1 MKLAFLKVWSLII
14 AFGLLA
20 GCSSMV
26 NYKFTINEPVASNV
40 KYDVGQKKP
49 VVLKIVDQR
58 TNKVFHQKLSS
69 LTQAQIDLA
78 NADDPIGWLSLA
90 LEKEF
95 AARDI
100 PLKIADKSSTTA
112 PDLTLT
118 IKKYQITS
126 RLVAWLTPWEAYHT
140 FMGDLV
146 AGNQTTSIRAY
157 FYNGKVY
164 GGALKEIEDAC
175 FNVPLSIMVKDI
187 ASKINR
193 AALHYSASDSKLAE
207 FKARAEKKIKAK
219 DEDSYRPVLEL
230 GNSNNP
236 TAAKALVVFAGA
248 EDGFTRACALSSLG
262 TLGVQDQF
270 EFLKKKYA
278 ENAEISKFMA
288 LKAIGDLGTPEAIDF
303 IRKAK
308 DDPLYNKE
316 FGFKYAVDL
325 YLER

>member
-1 MKLAFLKVWSLII
+1 MKLVFLKVWSLII

-26 NYKFTINEPVASNV
+26 NYKFTINEPVASNI
-40 KYDVGQKKP
+40 KYDIGPKKP

-69 LTQAQIDLA
+69 LTQAQVDLA
-78 NADDPIGWLSLA
+78 NADDPIGWLSQA

-100 PLKIADKSSTTA
+100 PLKIADKNTTTP
-112 PDLTLT
+112 PDLTLI

-126 RLVAWLTPWEAYHT
+126 RLVAWLTPWESYHT

-146 AGNQTTSIRAY
+146 VGAQTYSIRSY

-193 AALHYSASDSKLAE
+193 TALQYSASDGRLAE
-207 FKARAEKKIKAK
+207 FQTRAEKKIKAQ
-219 DEDSYRPVLEL
+219 DEDAYRPVLEL
-230 GNSNNP
+230 GNSNNL
-236 TAAKALVVFAGA
+236 AATKALVTFAGT

-262 TLGVQDQF
+262 TLGALDQF

-278 ENAEISKFMA
+278 ENDEISKFMA
-288 LKAIGDLGTPEAIDF
+288 LKAIGDLGTPEAVDF

-308 DDPLYNKE
+308 DDPLYGKE
-316 FGFKYAVDL
+316 QAFRYVVDL

>member
-1 MKLAFLKVWSLII
+1 MKSALLKVWCIII
-14 AFGLLA
+14 AFGLLT
-20 GCSSMV
+20 GCSPMV
-26 NYKFTINEPVASNV
+26 NYKFTINEPVTSNI

-49 VVLKIVDQR
+49 LVLKIVDQR

-69 LTQAQIDLA
+69 LTQAQINLA
-78 NADDPIGWLSLA
+78 NAEDPIAWLSVA

-100 PLKIADKSSTTA
+100 PLKIADKNATTP
-112 PDLTLT
+112 PDLVLT
-118 IKKYQITS
+118 IKKYQVTS
-126 RLVAWLTPWEAYHT
+126 RLVAWLSPWESYHS

-146 AGNQTTSIRAY
+146 AGNQTYSIRAY

-164 GGALKEIEDAC
+164 GGALKEIEEAC
-175 FNVPLSIMVKDI
+175 FNVPLSILVKDI

-193 AALHYSASDSKLAE
+193 HALQYSASDAKLAE

-219 DEDSYRPVLEL
+219 DEDAYRPVLEL
-230 GNSNNP
+230 GNSNNL
-236 TAAKALVVFAGA
+236 TAAKALVTFAGA
-248 EDGFTRACALSSLG
+248 EDGFTRACALSSIG
-262 TLGVQDQF
+262 TLGAQDQL

-278 ENAEISKFMA
+278 ENTDISKFMA

-303 IRKAK
+303 VRKAK
-308 DDPLYNKE
+308 DDPLYSKE
-316 FGFKYAVDL
+316 HGFKYVVDL